1 MKNSWKSLQELS
13 MSLCNAVTGV
23 VHSIESLAGV
33 DGDGLRCAVFLAGCP
48 LRCIYCHNPDTW
60 KKRGKE
66 YTAEE
71 LVKKICRFKP
81 YFSPCGGAT
90 FSGGE
95 PLLQADFLLECAF
108 LLEKENV
115 SFVLDTSGSVALSPS
130 VLAVTEKSEG
140 VLLDLKFWD
149 DASYEKYTGVSIE
162 KTLDYLRFLDSIGK
176 KTVLRTVI
184 VPGINDTPEILDGYL
199 RLIDGFHCIKRYEL
213 LSFHT
218 LGFHKYET
226 LGITNPLAEKKAC
239 TQEKKEKLQLYIDK
253 KRKANA

>member
-1 MKNSWKSLQELS
+1 MQELS

-60 KKRGKE
+60 EKKGRE

-95 PLLQADFLLECAF
+95 PLLQSEFLLKCAF

-130 VLAVTEKSEG
+130 VLAVTEKSES

-149 DASYEKYTGVSIE
+149 AASYEKYTGASIG
-162 KTLDYLRFLDSIGK
+162 KTLDYLRFLNSIGK
-176 KTVLRTVI
+176 NTVLRTVI
-184 VPGINDTPEILDGYL
+184 VPGINDTPEILDRYL
-199 RLIDGFHCIKRYEL
+199 CLIDEFHCIKGYEL
-213 LSFHT
+213 LPFHT

-226 LGITNPLAEKKAC
+226 MGIINPLAEKKAC
-239 TQEKKEKLQLYIDK
+239 SQEIKNNLQLYMNQ